1 MIRYKMDLSDE
12 KRETAIEIAL
22 NREKNVRRRKII
34 VPLSSLVG
42 IVEIIV
48 GIYICTKR
56 LSISSIVILV
66 IGIFMLFLAIN
77 AKSFQRYALRK
88 SEKLLDSSFR
98 SGVIEYIFDEDGIQ
112 IVSELGHSKNYWNA
126 FKKYG
131 TMGQYFYIKRKD
143 NQMILVDQN
152 DLTKDEIEEL
162 KHLLSY
168 KIDM

>member
-12 KRETAIEIAL
+12 KKATAIEIAL
-22 NREKNVRRRKII
+22 NSDGNVRKRKII
-34 VPLSSLVG
+34 APVALLVG

-112 IVSELGHSKNYWNA
+112 VVSQLGHGKNYWNA
-126 FKKYG
+126 FKEYG
-131 TMGQYFYIKRKD
+131 TRGQYFYIKRKD

-152 DLTKDEIEEL
+152 DLTKYEIEEL
-162 KHLLSY
+162 KQLLSNI
-168 KIDM
+168 K